1 MSDEKFPQNPNDAK
15 ELRSALPRIEVEP
28 TPTSPE
34 SEQEHAAAGART
46 ASTPR
51 LEPVEGIPVTGRPV
65 TDEAVREAYT
75 AERQPAPYA
84 YAQPEDANEG
94 SQTFAHA
101 AHDAQS
107 GGPVPPAGAH
117 AAPASQAQAPV
128 VTEKHTVVKT
138 RAKKMPVFLASLLG
152 LVAGAAL
159 VIALV
164 MSGAFRVDSEGAAPA
179 ATQSAGST
187 TKIDIDPEDTTLAE
201 AVASK
206 ALPSV
211 ISITVETRDGGG
223 IGSGVILD
231 TEGHALTNY
240 HVVQGAQGISVKLNN
255 GENYEAEV
263 VGTDESS
270 DLAVIKIDA
279 SADVLTPIE
288 VADSD
293 ELNVGEWVMAIGSPF
308 GNEQSVSTGI
318 VSALYRSTALPSST
332 GTSIYANMIQTD
344 AAINPGNSGGAL
356 VNDEG
361 KLIGINSIIE
371 SESGSSAGVGF
382 AIPSNYAIDIA
393 NQIIDGKTPVHAY
406 LGATLTTV
414 NAYNARMNNLA
425 VSTGAYVVE
434 VAADGPADKAG
445 LKQGDIITAVDGDP
459 VDSADSLIIL
469 IREHEVDDK
478 VTLSVNRDGKD
489 EKLEVTLGS
498 DEALQAEQ
506 QDSAEGDNPGDSMS
520 EEDFYNYLEQFLNSQ
535 GY

>member
-1 MSDEKFPQNPNDAK
+1 MSDEKLPQSPDDAK
-15 ELRSALPRIEVEP
+15 GLRNALPRIEVEP
-28 TPTSPE
+28 TPTPSE
-34 SEQEHAAAGART
+34 SEQAEAAHAAHAAG
-46 ASTPR
+46 TPR

-65 TDEAVREAYT
+65 SDEAVREAYT

-84 YAQPEDANEG
+84 YVQPEDANEG

-101 AHDAQS
+101 AHDAQA
-107 GGPVPPAGAH
+107 GGPVPPVGTH
-117 AAPASQAQAPV
+117 AASAAQSSAPV

-164 MSGAFRVDSEGAAPA
+164 MSGAFRVDSDGAA
-179 ATQSAGST
+179 GGT
-187 TKIDIDPEDTTLAE
+187 TTIDIDPEDTTLAE

-211 ISITVETRDGGG
+211 VSITVETRDGGG

-255 GENYEAEV
+255 GVSYEAEV

-382 AIPSNYAIDIA
+382 AIPSNYAVNIA

-445 LKQGDIITAVDGDP
+445 LKQGDIITAVDDDP

-489 EKLEVTLGS
+489 ETLEVTLGS
-498 DEALQAEQ
+498 DEALQADQ